1 MNDVGGLIGSTTI
14 GFLSDLTYGK
24 RSPVTMASLLL
35 SILIVFILVINYDAI
50 TYSKLMLDIFFF
62 GLFFQGVANT
72 IVGACS
78 ADMGKGS
85 GNSNERAVA
94 TVTGII
100 DGTGS
105 IGASIGQFMVGAT

>member
-1 MNDVGGLIGSTTI
+1 MNDIGGLIGSAGI

-24 RSPVTMASLLL
+24 RSPVTMIALLL
-35 SILIVFILVINYDAI
+35 SCVILYALIISYAQI
-50 TYSKLMLDIFFF
+50 TYTKLLIDIFFF

-85 GNSNERAVA
+85 GNKNEKAVS

-105 IGASIGQFMVGAT
+105 IGSSIGQFSVGAT